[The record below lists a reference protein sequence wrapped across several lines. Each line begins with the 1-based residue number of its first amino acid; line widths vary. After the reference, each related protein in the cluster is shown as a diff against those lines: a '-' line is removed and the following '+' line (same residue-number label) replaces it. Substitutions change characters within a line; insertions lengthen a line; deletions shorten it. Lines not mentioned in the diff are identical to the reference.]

1 MLNAA
6 LTFHLIFIANR
17 TLLTEHSKH
26 AKKQLWPCIHKAT
39 TASLHL
45 LTS

>member
-6 LTFHLIFIANR
+6 LTFHLISITNGN
-17 TLLTEHSKH
+17 LLTEHSKH
-26 AKKQLWPCIHKAT
+26 AKMQLWPCIHKAT
-39 TASLHL
+39 TASLHF